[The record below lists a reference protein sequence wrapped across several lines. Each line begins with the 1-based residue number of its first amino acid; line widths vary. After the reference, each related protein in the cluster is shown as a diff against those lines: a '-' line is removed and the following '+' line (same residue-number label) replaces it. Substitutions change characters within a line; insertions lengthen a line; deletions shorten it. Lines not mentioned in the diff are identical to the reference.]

1 MLNPLN
7 LLIRFAS
14 LTRIEL
20 FAMNLLML
28 CLQERLTSKDQ
39 KISENF
45 YVRGDGTVSSIEF
58 IHYAFIKN
66 YKSFFLLKKIIII
79 INCSCPNF

>member
-45 YVRGDGTVSSIEF
+45 YVRGDGTVRALLNLYIMHSLRTI
-58 IHYAFIKN
+58 N
-66 YKSFFLLKKIIII
+66 PFF
-79 INCSCPNF
+79 F